1 MSIVTNFGESLLQNS
16 GQAKFR
22 SDNSSTIGKIVNTAI
37 VRSVDDNAGQNRI
50 KVEIVSIDENGNIQG
65 GLDRNIPTDKLPICI
80 PLMPEFIHVRPQV
93 GECVIVISEN
103 PNDITSVRY
112 FIGPLISSQLKLPYQ
127 SFTDS
132 FNSMFN
138 TSTFSGKEHGA
149 NRTNQKELKVAEILP
164 TQTEISLQGRVDA
177 NITFSSREVNINSG
191 LFNKNSLDTNLYN
204 PCKIQL
210 KQFDNAPQTSN
221 SSNLI
226 NQLTGYSNQKFS
238 PFSQQNII
246 ATNINLISTEGKN
259 RNYDS
264 SNPEFN
270 SNKRLNDFGS
280 VSQSLHPLV
289 FGDELIVLL
298 KLILSFLKNHIHTPQ
313 SPALPN
319 SVYEQLLPYLNG
331 NKLQDL
337 ISNNIRVN

>member
-22 SDNSSTIGKIVNTAI
+22 SDNLGTIGKIVHTAI
-37 VRSVDDNAGQNRI
+37 VRSVDDNAGLNRI
-50 KVEIVSIDENGNIQG
+50 KAEIVSVNDGIISP
-65 GLDRNIPTDKLPICI
+65 GLDRNIPNDKLPICI
-80 PLMPEFIHVRPQV
+80 PLMPEFVHVRPQE

-164 TQTEISLQGRVDA
+164 SQTEISLQGRVDA

-191 LFNKNSLDTNLYN
+191 LFNKNSLDKNTDH

-210 KQFDNAPQTSN
+210 KQFDDAPQTSS

-226 NQLTGYSNQKFS
+226 NQLTGSSNQKFS

-264 SNPEFN
+264 SNPEF
-270 SNKRLNDFGS
+270 SNKRLNDFGN
-280 VSQSLHPLV
+280 VAQQLHPLV

-298 KLILSFLKNHIHTPQ
+298 KLILSFLTNHIHTPQ

-337 ISNNIRVN
+337 ISNNIRTN